1 MEKPKGWGLVSA
13 SGFPRVPSLLP
24 SLSPPARGGQDPAAP
39 ARPGKIEHPCAA
51 YAEETPKGFPGREV
65 PSPHAVTSTSR
76 SWGRSPALEA
86 GESGSTERMNCPG
99 RDFSLCRLKP

>member
-1 MEKPKGWGLVSA
+1 MEKLKGWGLVSH
-13 SGFPRVPSLLP
+13 SGFPRVPSLLL
-24 SLSPPARGGQDPAAP
+24 SLSPPARGGQDPATP
-39 ARPGKIEHPCAA
+39 ARLGRIEHPCVA
-51 YAEETPKGFPGREV
+51 YAKETPKGFPGRGV
-65 PSPHAVTSTSR
+65 LSPRVVTSTSR

>member
-1 MEKPKGWGLVSA
+1 MKKVTGREFVSA
-13 SGFPRVPSLLP
+13 SGFPRVPSLLL

-39 ARPGKIEHPCAA
+39 ARVGRIEHPCAA
-51 YAEETPKGFPGREV
+51 CAEETPKGFPGREV
-65 PSPHAVTSTSR
+65 PNPHAVTSTSR

>member
-1 MEKPKGWGLVSA
+1 MEEVVGQGFVSA
-13 SGFPRVPSLLP
+13 SGFPRVPSLLL
-24 SLSPPARGGQDPAAP
+24 SLSPPGGRGQDAAAP
-39 ARPGKIEHPCAA
+39 PRLGRMEHPWVAR
-51 YAEETPKGFPGREV
+51 AEDTPESSPGREV
-65 PSPHAVTSTSR
+65 PSPRAITSTRR